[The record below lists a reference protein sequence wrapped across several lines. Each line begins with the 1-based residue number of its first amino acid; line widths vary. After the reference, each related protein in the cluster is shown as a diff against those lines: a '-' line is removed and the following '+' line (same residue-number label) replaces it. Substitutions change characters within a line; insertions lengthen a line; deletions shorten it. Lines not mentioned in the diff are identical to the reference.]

1 MYQSSPEKRKQMQMH
16 GRPMEDMT
24 CIIDCGY
31 IGSLFLGNIE
41 SATDLAQLKKNRIT
55 AILSICVSK
64 IPFTVSSQM
73 KQYEHIILE
82 DSENENIY
90 RYFNSSFEFIDKG
103 RQSGNVL
110 VHCMAGISRSAAL
123 VAAYL
128 MRKHN
133 MSSKEAL
140 QQLERKR
147 WQVYPNDGFIKQLLL
162 YEKELNQQEQE
173 ITYNWNG
180 KIIYNQ
186 QNNIKSQTS
195 STDRLIT
202 KISKFND
209 DEAISNEYSKI
220 RKKYIDEEK
229 SLDFMQKS
237 NQYQLQQ
244 QRKTQ
249 FEILNNGINIQIQ
262 RLQQLSASN
271 RNLNAF
277 EPKQTIITDNQQK
290 KRALMD
296 AINNFSKNTTN
307 NKGIQLETTLY
318 VPKKQEFSSKYLP
331 TTTRDQPQN
340 YGFKAA
346 NNYQQKLDTLLN
358 QFGKKSTYQY
368 N

>member
-1 MYQSSPEKRKQMQMH
+1 
-16 GRPMEDMT
+16 
-24 CIIDCGY
+24 
-31 IGSLFLGNIE
+31 
-41 SATDLAQLKKNRIT
+41 
-55 AILSICVSK
+55 
-64 IPFTVSSQM
+64 M

-90 RYFNSSFEFIDKG
+90 RYFNSSFEFIEKG

-147 WQVYPNDGFIKQLLL
+147 WQVYPNDGFVKQLLL
-162 YEKELNQQEQE
+162 LEKELNHQQQE
-173 ITYNWNG
+173 IPYDWNA

-186 QNNIKSQTS
+186 QNNIKSKTS
-195 STDRLIT
+195 SSDRLIT
-202 KISKFND
+202 KINKFND
-209 DEAISNEYSKI
+209 NESISNEYQKI
-220 RKKYIDEEK
+220 RKKYIDDEK
-229 SLDFMQKS
+229 SLDLLQKS
-237 NQYQLQQ
+237 TQYQLQQ

-262 RLQQLSASN
+262 RLQQLSNSNSN
-271 RNLNAF
+271 RIINTL
-277 EPKQTIITDNQQK
+277 EPKQTIITENQQK

-296 AINNFSKNTTN
+296 AINNFSKNSSV
-307 NKGIQLETTLY
+307 NKGIQVETSLY
-318 VPKKQEFSSKYLP
+318 VPKKQEFSHKYQAA
-331 TTTRDQPQN
+331 TTRDYPLTN
-340 YGFKAA
+340 DFKAA
-346 NNYQQKLDTLLN
+346 NNYQQKLDNLLN
-358 QFGKKSTYQY
+358 QFSKKSTYQY